1 VFYIKKNVGIVI
13 ILVVIFLA
21 GAIILV
27 KTNNASDDI
36 SLPAEEIHVQDGNGV
51 EQHEFIP
58 LERE

>member
-1 VFYIKKNVGIVI
+1 M
-13 ILVVIFLA
+13 VVIFLA